1 MQGEEYPY
9 PRRGD
14 MYDASDEGEEEAL
27 ANDAG
32 NVPLAVAL
40 CLHVCTVHEHTNA
53 RTSSH
58 AQARARTHT
67 RTCTRCTHTHVAH
80 TRNLSKFRFIDIRH
94 AYSLSLV
101 LEMQVIRMLFFL
113 L

>member
-53 RTSSH
+53 RTSSYAH
-58 AQARARTHT
+58 TRARTHT
-67 RTCTRCTHTHVAH
+67 HTYMHTLHTHA
-80 TRNLSKFRFIDIRH
+80 TFLNFASLTLDMGI
-94 AYSLSLV
+94 LSLV
-101 LEMQVIRMLFFL
+101 LEMQVIRMLFFPL
-113 L
+113 